1 MLCGT
6 DSIPDDFI
14 AFYEQCARK
23 DQEPNFNSVMHYL
36 MSSLGS
42 SEYLVFD
49 AVDECDESN
58 LDSVLELFSKLQTSC
73 RLLIS
78 TRPHLV
84 QNLRDKI
91 SDMHLINIHGDIN
104 DMGNYVTGRL
114 KMANKRNPSLETLCL
129 DLIKDV
135 SGMYF
140 PLHRR

>member
-1 MLCGT
+1 
-6 DSIPDDFI
+6 
-14 AFYEQCARK
+14 
-23 DQEPNFNSVMHYL
+23 

-49 AVDECDESN
+49 AVDECDDGN

-84 QNLRDKI
+84 QSLRDQI
-91 SDMHLINIHGDIN
+91 SDMHLINIHGEIT
-104 DMGNYVTGRL
+104 DMGNYVTERL
-114 KMANKRNPSLETLCL
+114 RMAKNSNLSLETLCL

-135 SGMYF
+135 NGMYF
-140 PLHRR
+140 PLHHR